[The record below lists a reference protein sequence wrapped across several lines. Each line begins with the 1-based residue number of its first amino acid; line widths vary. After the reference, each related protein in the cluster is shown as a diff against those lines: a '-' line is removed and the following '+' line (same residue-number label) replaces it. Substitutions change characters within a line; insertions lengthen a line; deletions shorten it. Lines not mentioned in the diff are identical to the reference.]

1 MGNVWSQLM
10 ILAVYSLS
18 SQIILATAL
27 NPRVRCAFGNV
38 FDGMTLI
45 RTLDSQFSWIFDIF
59 EKVAMETFTIRI
71 AQVL

>member
-1 MGNVWSQLM
+1 MGPTCQVHLVLFADRLLWKDE
-10 ILAVYSLS
+10 
-18 SQIILATAL
+18 L

-38 FDGMTLI
+38 FDGMTFI